1 MRRATTSVPAQFD
14 RDVAPAQAVVWPVR
28 RCAAV
33 SSACSE
39 SRPGRASRDSNRPY
53 VFRNRPGAPTYVLT
67 AKGRSVWRQAWRPGV
82 GSVDDN
88 LIIACPHCG
97 GLNRSPRAR
106 LSVGELPTCGR
117 CHAPLFDGRPTELS
131 NAEAFDRLVG
141 KTEIPVLV
149 DFWAAWCGPCRA
161 MAPEFEAAARSL
173 EPQVRLAKLDTEAA
187 PDIAARYGI
196 RSIPTMIL
204 FSRGQEVR
212 RQSGAMS
219 RSAIAAF
226 SGGASSAV

>member
-1 MRRATTSVPAQFD
+1 MRRGATSVPAQVD
-14 RDVAPAQAVVWPVR
+14 QASPSHRRQSPRCGGAPQRPRSVR
-28 RCAAV
+28 SPGREGPRGFLSPAGLPK
-33 SSACSE
+33 SSAS
-39 SRPGRASRDSNRPY
+39 AYLYRDSPEGRILW
-53 VFRNRPGAPTYVLT
+53 RQTRRPGAG
-67 AKGRSVWRQAWRPGV
+67 A
-82 GSVDDN
+82 VDDN

-97 GLNRSPRAR
+97 GLNRSPRSR
-106 LSVGELPTCGR
+106 LSAGELPTCGR

-131 NAEAFDRLVG
+131 SAEAFDRLVG

-226 SGGASSAV
+226 SGGASSSV